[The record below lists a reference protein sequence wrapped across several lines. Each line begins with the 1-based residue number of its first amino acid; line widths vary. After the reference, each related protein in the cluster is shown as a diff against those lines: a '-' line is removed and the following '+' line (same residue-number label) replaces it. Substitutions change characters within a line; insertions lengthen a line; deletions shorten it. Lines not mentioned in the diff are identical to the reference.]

1 MHLPSRNPQTSRAR
15 NAAAMAFNGL
25 DPNAADLS
33 GHRALAQTAQ
43 MGKVDRL
50 AAHVGRKLIASAEQG
65 GLLKLICSFFNR
77 LTLWLTAIYFVF
89 GAGLCLAMRFV
100 GEHNITT
107 AFLLYLPPS
116 LWLLPLLPLSFLG
129 LLFHRRCLIAQMTM
143 AYLLLVWLGHPLVR
157 FSAEA
162 EDVDDAAE
170 ISVMTYN
177 RGQNM
182 NQSLQPF
189 KNATHPDI
197 LVFQEA
203 AGRAA
208 GFLNSPDYA
217 EFGHA
222 ADIGEFTLL
231 SRYPIID
238 RSAVPAGA
246 NPLSAKAARFVI
258 DWKGKPISVYAVH
271 LMTPRDVLGF
281 YMRGAFL
288 WGVIGVPGTPWAAK
302 RREYQTFWDQQIADA
317 RQILESVRTDVNPC
331 ILAGDFNAPHTG
343 CIHGM
348 LAAELGDAHAAAGR
362 GLGFTFPGVTRNP
375 LSLGGPWMRIDYIF
389 YDRHWKAVD
398 CVTEGKRPSQHRA
411 LMARM
416 RFLDGRSSP

>member
-1 MHLPSRNPQTSRAR
+1 MACDGPDQ
-15 NAAAMAFNGL
+15 NAAA
-25 DPNAADLS
+25 DLT
-33 GHRALAQTAQ
+33 GRVARTQAPP
-43 MGKVDRL
+43 MGRVDRMASRL
-50 AAHVGRKLIASAEQG
+50 GGKLIAAAEQG
-65 GLLKLICSFFNR
+65 GLLKLIGRFFR
-77 LTLWLTAIYFVF
+77 SLTLWLTVIYFVL
-89 GAGLCLAMRFV
+89 GAGLCFAMQFV
-100 GEHNITT
+100 GERNITT

-116 LWLLPLLPLSFLG
+116 VWLIPLAPLMFLG
-129 LLFHRRCLIAQMTM
+129 LLFHRRCLMVQM
-143 AYLLLVWLGHPLVR
+143 AVGCLLLVWLGYPLVR
-157 FSAEA
+157 LSAA
-162 EDVDDAAE
+162 AADADKNTE

-197 LVFQEA
+197 LVFQES
-203 AGRAA
+203 AGRAS
-208 GFLNSPDYA
+208 GFLNSPDYV

-238 RSAVPAGA
+238 RTPVPVGA
-246 NPLSAKAARFVI
+246 NPSSVRAARFVI
-258 DWKGKPISVYAVH
+258 DWNGRSISVYAVH

-288 WGVIGVPGTPWAAK
+288 WGVIGVPGTPGAAK
-302 RREYQTFWDQQIADA
+302 RRHYQTFWDQQIADA
-317 RQILESVRTDVNPC
+317 SQILAAVRADANPC

-343 CIHGM
+343 YIHGM
-348 LAAELGDAHAAAGR
+348 LAAELGDAHAAAGH

-398 CVTEGKRPSQHRA
+398 CVTEKKRPSQHRA

-416 RFLDGRSSP
+416 RLMDGGSSP